1 MWKGKGLVAFVA
13 NEKSCYFAKTL
24 VVKTYDIHIKV
35 VIRRNDWDEKKYYAL
50 FRMGTDFVVFD
61 VHELRP

>member
-1 MWKGKGLVAFVA
+1 MKKVVT
-13 NEKSCYFAKTL
+13 FAKTL

-50 FRMGTDFVVFD
+50 FRMGADFVVFD